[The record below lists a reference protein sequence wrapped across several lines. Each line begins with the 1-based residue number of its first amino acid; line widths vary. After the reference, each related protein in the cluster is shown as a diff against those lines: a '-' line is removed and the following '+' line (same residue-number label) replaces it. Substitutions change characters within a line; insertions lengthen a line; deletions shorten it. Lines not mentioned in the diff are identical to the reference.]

1 MQDSNL
7 DDLDFDADKSDESF
21 RIEVDFYDTG
31 DYSSMLVIPC
41 NDTYIVVANDEHLCT
56 LIHSCNEADCWEQ
69 QDGLLDDDW

>member
-31 DYSSMLVIPC
+31 DYSSMLVPATIP
-41 NDTYIVVANDEHLCT
+41 T
-56 LIHSCNEADCWEQ
+56 LW
-69 QDGLLDDDW
+69 